1 MTKLQRILKLRTALT
16 QAMGS
21 SSAQEQ
27 KNKQVVR
34 QFFEAFDRHDT
45 ERMDQLVSSTN
56 YSFHFSGIP
65 PMDWN
70 GHKQFI
76 VAVTN
81 AFPDVHHDIVD
92 MVAEGEDKVAI
103 RVINTGTHKG
113 EFQGIPPTGKKVS
126 FVGMQFLTIINGK
139 ITEIWGSED
148 VMGLMQQIGTIPAET
163 HAGSGSTARS

>member
-1 MTKLQRILKLRTALT
+1 
-16 QAMGS
+16 MGS

-45 ERMDQLVSSTN
+45 ERMDQLVSSSN
-56 YSFHFSGIP
+56 YSFHFLGMP

-92 MVAEGEDKVAI
+92 MVAEGEDKVEI

-113 EFQGIPPTGKKVS
+113 EFLGIRQLTKKSLLLKWVS
-126 FVGMQFLTIINGK
+126 
-139 ITEIWGSED
+139 
-148 VMGLMQQIGTIPAET
+148 
-163 HAGSGSTARS
+163 

>member
-1 MTKLQRILKLRTALT
+1 MP
-16 QAMGS
+16 S
-21 SSAQEQ
+21 SEEQ
-27 KNKQVVR
+27 NKQVAR

-45 ERMDQLVSSTN
+45 ERIGQLVSSTN
-56 YSFHFSGIP
+56 YSFNFSGMP

-76 VAVTN
+76 IAVTN

-103 RVINTGTHKG
+103 RFDVTGTHKG

-126 FVGMQFLTIINGK
+126 FSGMDFFTIINGK
-139 ITEIWGSED
+139 ITEIWVSVD
-148 VMGLMQQIGTIPAET
+148 MMGLMQQVGAIPA
-163 HAGSGSTARS
+163 ASVS

>member
-1 MTKLQRILKLRTALT
+1 MA
-16 QAMGS
+16 

-27 KNKQVVR
+27 NKQVVR

-45 ERMDQLVSSTN
+45 ERIEQLVSSTN

-65 PMDWN
+65 TMDWN

-92 MVAEGEDKVAI
+92 MVAEGEDKVAV
-103 RVINTGTHKG
+103 RFDATGTHKG
-113 EFQGIPPTGKKVS
+113 EFQSIPPTSKKVS
-126 FVGMQFLTIINGK
+126 FGGMNFFTIINGK

-148 VMGLMQQIGTIPAET
+148 VMGLMQQIGAIPAET
-163 HAGSGSTARS
+163 HADSSTARS